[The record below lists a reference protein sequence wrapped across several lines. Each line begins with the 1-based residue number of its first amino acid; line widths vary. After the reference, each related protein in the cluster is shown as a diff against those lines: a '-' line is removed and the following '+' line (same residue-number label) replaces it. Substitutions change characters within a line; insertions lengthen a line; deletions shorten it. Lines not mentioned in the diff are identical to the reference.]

1 MKRSVFVLL
10 LFATLNT
17 FAQQL
22 PTIETPPSTFSLGL
36 GVGLDYGGFGGRVTF
51 HPSQSFG
58 VFGAVGYALAGMGFN
73 AGLQYRI
80 SPEKRIVPVLT
91 AMYGY
96 NAALKVTGSLEVN
109 KLYYGPSIGA
119 GVEFKSHRNQKN
131 YFSMELLV
139 PFRDSQFDADR
150 EFYKN
155 LGVEFNDVFPITI
168 SLGYHFGLN

>member
-1 MKRSVFVLL
+1 MKRILFLL
-10 LFATLNT
+10 LIPVVLTT
-17 FAQQL
+17 YAQQESVL
-22 PTIETPPSTFSLGL
+22 ETPSTFSLGL
-36 GVGLDYGGFGGRVTF
+36 GFGLDYGGIGGRATF
-51 HPSQSFG
+51 HPSPSFG

-96 NAALKVTGSLEVN
+96 NAALKVTGSIEVN

-119 GVEFKSHRNQKN
+119 GVEFKSRRNLKN
-131 YFSMELLV
+131 YFSLELLV

-150 EFYKN
+150 EFYQN